1 VGISDALNGQ
11 LLAEPLVA
19 TIIGSIALMASVP
32 LTTALTA
39 VLAVRVPAE
48 ALTGGHEHAH

>member
-1 VGISDALNGQ
+1 
-11 LLAEPLVA
+11 
-19 TIIGSIALMASVP
+19 MASVP

-48 ALTGGHEHAH
+48 ALAGGHEHAH